1 MNKKLLTISILFL
14 LAVSF
19 MIIPNSIASESSVFE
34 PTGFRIFKF
43 NTTIDLQIDTEPIK
57 DPLLPGTSVEL
68 DVTAKY
74 EFSTPPLF
82 PNFLLN
88 TKIGNWIIFRDPDHN
103 MSVDIGLSAE
113 VAEDWVTATFTDETL
128 TFDNFSTDPVEL
140 QTKLNITVSSNA
152 EALES
157 AKVSYSPTFNYEN
170 NWGLVGEG
178 DETQSFEVV
187 TGYVCEVKPEIE
199 NTTIEIPPEKKTLIP
214 VEITVESNGETNVSI
229 EFTGDIP
236 KGWNLTLDKE
246 LVKLNS
252 DKNVSILLNVTAPA
266 DFTNETINIKFKP
279 ALSKDSEYTG
289 KETELSILFE
299 NDGSA
304 EEEGLEIDS
313 TILVI
318 ILVIII
324 LIVIIAV
331 FLLRKKH

>member
-1 MNKKLLTISILFL
+1 MNKKLFTISILFL
-14 LAVSF
+14 LTISF
-19 MIIPNSIASESSVFE
+19 MLVPSSTAKESSVFE

-43 NTTIDLQIDTEPIK
+43 NTTIDLQIDTEPLK
-57 DPLLPGTSVEL
+57 EPLLPGKSVEL
-68 DVTAKY
+68 DVTATY

-113 VAEDWVTATFTDETL
+113 VAEDWVTAKLNDETL
-128 TFDNFSTDPVEL
+128 TFDNFSTDSIEL
-140 QTKLNITVSSNA
+140 QTKLNITVSSDA
-152 EALES
+152 KALES
-157 AKVSYSPTFNYEN
+157 AIVTCSPSFNYED

-178 DETQSFEVV
+178 DEEQSLEVIS
-187 TGYVCEVKPEIE
+187 GYVCEVKPKVE
-199 NTTIEIPPEKKTLIP
+199 NTTIEIPPEKETSIP
-214 VEITVESNGETNVSI
+214 IEITIEGNGETNVSM
-229 EFTGDIP
+229 EFVGEIP
-236 KGWNLTLDKE
+236 EGWNVSLNKE
-246 LVKLNS
+246 LIKLNT
-252 DKNVSILLNVTAPA
+252 DGKVPILLNVTAPA

-289 KETELSILFE
+289 EDAEISILFE

-313 TILVI
+313 TILVV
-318 ILVIII
+318 ILIVII